1 MSDWKAEDE
10 QLIRAQIERMA
21 AAPIFAQGGRMVAL
35 LRYLVDAELVG
46 VGADLNQSRIA
57 IDVLGRDA
65 RFDPTL
71 DSIVRVEMG
80 RLRSKLVEYYATE
93 GAGDTVLVSL
103 PKGRYRPSFEVRAA
117 QPAATPSM
125 PKQEIRYCQADDGTS
140 IAYALSGRGYPLV
153 KAANWLS
160 HLEFDH
166 QSPVWRHWWRELASR
181 YRLVRYDT
189 RGGGLSDWQPRAMT
203 FDAWV
208 EDLHRVVDSAGLD
221 KFALF
226 GMSQGVSVA
235 VAYAAKYPQR
245 LSHLILYGGFVRGLK
260 KRGNTLSLEQLDLMD
275 HLIRVGWGYPQP
287 AFRQA
292 FGAMFIPD
300 GTNEQFKWFDELQRA
315 SMSPENAAQFL
326 RVAHEVDLR
335 PLLGK
340 IQAPTLVIHASHDN
354 AVPFEEA
361 KIIAGGINDAR
372 LKVLDSNNHILFEH
386 EPAWPEFLAEIE
398 SFLAP
403 A

>member
-35 LRYLVDAELVG
+35 LRYLVDAELAG

-140 IAYALSGRGYPLV
+140 IAYALSGS
-153 KAANWLS
+153 AA
-160 HLEFDH
+160 
-166 QSPVWRHWWRELASR
+166 
-181 YRLVRYDT
+181 
-189 RGGGLSDWQPRAMT
+189 
-203 FDAWV
+203 
-208 EDLHRVVDSAGLD
+208 
-221 KFALF
+221 
-226 GMSQGVSVA
+226 
-235 VAYAAKYPQR
+235 
-245 LSHLILYGGFVRGLK
+245 
-260 KRGNTLSLEQLDLMD
+260 
-275 HLIRVGWGYPQP
+275 IR
-287 AFRQA
+287 
-292 FGAMFIPD
+292 
-300 GTNEQFKWFDELQRA
+300 
-315 SMSPENAAQFL
+315 S
-326 RVAHEVDLR
+326 
-335 PLLGK
+335 
-340 IQAPTLVIHASHDN
+340 
-354 AVPFEEA
+354 
-361 KIIAGGINDAR
+361 
-372 LKVLDSNNHILFEH
+372 
-386 EPAWPEFLAEIE
+386 
-398 SFLAP
+398 
-403 A
+403 

>member
-35 LRYLVDAELVG
+35 LRYLVDAELAG

>member
-1 MSDWKAEDE
+1 
-10 QLIRAQIERMA
+10 
-21 AAPIFAQGGRMVAL
+21 
-35 LRYLVDAELVG
+35 
-46 VGADLNQSRIA
+46 
-57 IDVLGRDA
+57 
-65 RFDPTL
+65 
-71 DSIVRVEMG
+71 
-80 RLRSKLVEYYATE
+80 
-93 GAGDTVLVSL
+93 
-103 PKGRYRPSFEVRAA
+103 
-117 QPAATPSM
+117 
-125 PKQEIRYCQADDGTS
+125 
-140 IAYALSGRGYPLV
+140 V

>member
-1 MSDWKAEDE
+1 MSEWNAEE
-10 QLIRAQIERMA
+10 ERLIRAQIERMS
-21 AAPIFAQGGRMVAL
+21 AAPIFAQAGRMVAL
-35 LRYLVDAELVG
+35 LRYLVEAELAG
-46 VGADLNQSRIA
+46 QGRELNQSRIA

-65 RFDPTL
+65 SFDPTL
-71 DSIVRVEMG
+71 DSIVRTEMG
-80 RLRSKLVEYYATE
+80 RLRSKLVEFYATE
-93 GAGDTVLVSL
+93 GTADAVRVVL
-103 PKGRYRPSFEVRAA
+103 PKGRYRPSIELRKAHETY
-117 QPAATPSM
+117 PASA
-125 PKQEIRYCQADDGTS
+125 PKREIRYCQADDGTS

-181 YRLVRYDT
+181 YRLIRYDT
-189 RGGGLSDWQPRAMT
+189 RGGGLSDWQPRSVT

-208 EDLHRVVDSAGLD
+208 DDLHRVVDSAGLD
-221 KFALF
+221 RFALF

-235 VAYAAKYPQR
+235 VAYAARFPER
-245 LSHLILYGGFVRGLK
+245 VSHLILYGGFVRGLA
-260 KRGNTLSLEQLDLMD
+260 KRGDALSLERLELMD

-315 SMSPENAAQFL
+315 SMSPENARKFL

-335 PLLGK
+335 PLLRHIK
-340 IQAPTLVIHASHDN
+340 APTLVMHANRDN

-361 KIIAGGINDAR
+361 KVIAGGIKGAK
-372 LKVLDSNNHILFEH
+372 LKVLDSNNHILFEN
-386 EPAWPEFLAEIE
+386 EPAWPEFLAELE
-398 SFLAP
+398 DFLPP